1 LRIRVSSLGFA
12 VPAKIETAAQLA
24 PRIGRSE
31 DWIVAHTGVRERRI
45 ATTETMEELAATAAR
60 EALGDERP
68 DLIINASTT
77 PRQLIPDSSVFIQ
90 RALGFHGIPSYS
102 VHATCL
108 SFVAGLQ
115 LAGGLLVSKQ
125 FDRILLV
132 SSETGSISRNFD
144 EPESA
149 ALIGDGAAA
158 AVVERTPE
166 GESSQ
171 LLAWQMGTWPEG
183 AELTEFRGAGTFRHP
198 NDARTVS
205 ADNLFKMDGPRVYKM
220 ARRKVAE
227 VLVRLLEQANMDR
240 SQIDVVVPHQA
251 SGPALE
257 ALARYGFDE
266 ARIVNIV
273 ARYGNC
279 IAASLPM
286 ALVEADRT
294 GLLRRGKTVML
305 LGTGA
310 GLSVAGAILRW

>member
-1 LRIRVSSLGFA
+1 M
-12 VPAKIETAAQLA
+12 
-24 PRIGRSE
+24 
-31 DWIVAHTGVRERRI
+31 AHTGVRERRI
-45 ATTETMEELAATAAR
+45 ATTETMEDLAAAASR
-60 EALGDERP
+60 EALGSERP

-90 RALGFHGIPSYS
+90 RALGFDGIPSYS

-115 LAGGLLVSKQ
+115 LSGGLLVSKQ

-158 AVVERTPE
+158 AVIERTPD
-166 GESSQ
+166 GEASQ

-183 AELTEFRGAGTFRHP
+183 AELTEFRGAGMFRHP

-205 ADNLFKMDGPRVYKM
+205 SDNLFKMDGPRVYKM

-227 VLVRLLEQANMDR
+227 VLVRLLEQAGMDR
-240 SQIDVVVPHQA
+240 SEIDVVVPHQA

-266 ARIVNIV
+266 AKIVNIV

-286 ALVEADRT
+286 ALFEADRT

>member
-12 VPAKIETAAQLA
+12 VPATVETAAQLA
-24 PRIGRSE
+24 PRLGRTE
-31 DWIVAHTGVRERRI
+31 EWIVAQTGVRERRI
-45 ATTETMEELAATAAR
+45 VTTETMEGLAAAAAR

-77 PRQLIPDSSVFIQ
+77 PRQGIPDSSVFIQ
-90 RALGFHGIPSYS
+90 RELGFKGIPSYS

-115 LAGGLLVSKQ
+115 LAGSLLVTKQ
-125 FDRILLV
+125 FDRILIV
-132 SSETGSISRNFD
+132 SSETGSVSRNFD

-166 GESSQ
+166 GESSE
-171 LLAWQMGTWPEG
+171 LLAWHMGTWPEG
-183 AELTEFRGAGTFRHP
+183 AELTEIRGGGTYRHP
-198 NDARTVS
+198 NDARTAS
-205 ADNLFKMDGPRVYKM
+205 TDNLFRMDGPRVYKM

-227 VLVRLLEQANMDR
+227 VLVRLLEQAGIER
-240 SQIDVVVPHQA
+240 SQIDLVVPHQA
-251 SGPALE
+251 SGPAIE
-257 ALARYGFDE
+257 ALSRYGFDE
-266 ARIVNIV
+266 SRIVNIV
-273 ARYGNC
+273 GRYGNC
-279 IAASLPM
+279 IAASIPM
-286 ALVEADRT
+286 ALVEAERT
-294 GLLRRGKTVML
+294 GRLRRGSTVLL

>member
-12 VPAKIETAAQLA
+12 VPATVETAAQLA
-24 PRIGRSE
+24 PRIGRTE
-31 DWIVAHTGVRERRI
+31 EWIVTHTGVRERRI
-45 ATTETMEELAATAAR
+45 ATTETMEWLAAAAAR

-90 RALGFHGIPSYS
+90 RELGFTGTPAYS

-115 LAGGLLVSKQ
+115 LAGSLLVTKQ

-158 AVVERTPE
+158 AVIERTPD

-171 LLAWQMGTWPEG
+171 LLAWQMGTWSEG

-205 ADNLFKMDGPRVYKM
+205 TDNLFKMDGPRVYKM
-220 ARRKVAE
+220 ARRRVAE
-227 VLVRLLEQANMDR
+227 VLVRLLEQAGIER
-240 SQIDVVVPHQA
+240 SQIDLIVPHQA

-257 ALARYGFDE
+257 ALSRYGFDSS
-266 ARIVNIV
+266 RIVNIV
-273 ARYGNC
+273 GRYGNC
-279 IAASLPM
+279 IAASIPM
-286 ALVEADRT
+286 ALVEAERT
-294 GLLRRGKTVML
+294 GRLHRGSTVML

>member
-12 VPAKIETAAQLA
+12 VPAKIETARELA
-24 PRIGRSE
+24 PRIGKSE
-31 DWIVAHTGVRERRI
+31 DWIVAHTGVLERRI
-45 ATTETMEELAATAAR
+45 ATTETMEELAASAAR
-60 EALGDERP
+60 EALGNQRP

-90 RALGFHGIPSYS
+90 RALGFDGIPSYS

-108 SFVAGLQ
+108 SFIAGLH
-115 LAGGLLVSKQ
+115 LAGGLLVSNA
-125 FDRILLV
+125 FDRILVV

-158 AVVERTPE
+158 AVIERTPT
-166 GESSQ
+166 GESSE

-198 NDARTVS
+198 NDPRTVGS
-205 ADNLFKMDGPRVYKM
+205 DNLFKMDGPRVYKL

-227 VLVRLLEQANMDR
+227 VLVRLLEQADIQR
-240 SQIDVVVPHQA
+240 SEIDVIVPHQA

-266 ARIVNIV
+266 SRIINIV

-286 ALVEADRT
+286 ALVEAERT
-294 GLLRRGKTVML
+294 GRLRRGNTAL
-305 LGTGA
+305 LIGTGA